1 MKSRISSSSERIGK
15 ALRQRR
21 ESLEVSQ
28 ESFADQIGV
37 HRTYYSALERG
48 EYNPTLRTLEKVCG
62 GLGIKVWEVLKDAS
76 I

>member
-1 MKSRISSSSERIGK
+1 MKDRAQAERIG
-15 ALRQRR
+15 AAMRSRR

-28 ESFADQIGV
+28 EAFAEKIGM

-48 EYNPTLRTLEKVCG
+48 EINLTLKTIRRICT
-62 GLGIKVWEVLKDAS
+62 GLGIKAWELLQDAD